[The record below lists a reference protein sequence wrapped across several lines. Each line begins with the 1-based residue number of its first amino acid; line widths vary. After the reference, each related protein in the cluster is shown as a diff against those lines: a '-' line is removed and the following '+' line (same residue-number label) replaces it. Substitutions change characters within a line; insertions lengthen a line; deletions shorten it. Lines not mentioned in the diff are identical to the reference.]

1 MEQGVSLGI
10 DEEAHLG
17 SADSADSAGS
27 ALPALGQKWSEMV
40 RVPHLGIL
48 CHELLPMAW
57 IDPVPQCGKK
67 VIERLKLL
75 DF

>member
-17 SADSADSAGS
+17 SADSAGS

-67 VIERLKLL
+67 DIERLKLL

>member
-1 MEQGVSLGI
+1 VEQGVSLGI

-17 SADSADSAGS
+17 SADSALA
-27 ALPALGQKWSEMV
+27 ALGQKWSEMV

-67 VIERLKLL
+67 DIERLKLL